1 MYDAKT
7 INYMNNVYLP
17 QRGIVPNTMT
27 ADNIQDNVLANV
39 TINTCV
45 RGMRNFNKNV
55 PGL

>member
-17 QRGIVPNTMT
+17 QRQGGAKASHCTTARQIQSLMNPN
-27 ADNIQDNVLANV
+27 INVNRMMKYS
-39 TINTCV
+39 N
-45 RGMRNFNKNV
+45 